1 MQIAAETATCHSLYA
16 LHGVT
21 FSESSATA
29 RQSRLSQY
37 KAIRRNG
44 AVAGFEPILM
54 AVIKAH
60 LVRLGFDDGP
70 AESVFPANVLE
81 FRAFGGRAIPN
92 GFASLRCVRP
102 RQRRSGM
109 MGSGRIRTFCNRT
122 CFPAGLAKN
131 SVRRGLPRRL
141 NSLRLVGQV

>member
-81 FRAFGGRAIPN
+81 FRAFGGGGVPD
-92 GFASLRCVRP
+92 GFSSA
-102 RQRRSGM
+102 
-109 MGSGRIRTFCNRT
+109 
-122 CFPAGLAKN
+122 
-131 SVRRGLPRRL
+131 RGVWGGGAR
-141 NSLRLVGQV
+141 

>member
-21 FSESSATA
+21 FSESSATP

-60 LVRLGFDDGP
+60 LVRFGFDDGP

-81 FRAFGGRAIPN
+81 FRAFGGRGVAD
-92 GFASLRCVRP
+92 GCAALRRG
-102 RQRRSGM
+102 RTRRRRAGVT
-109 MGSGRIRTFCNRT
+109 GAGRIR
-122 CFPAGLAKN
+122 A
-131 SVRRGLPRRL
+131 
-141 NSLRLVGQV
+141 